1 MPARIALAV
10 VVAVLAGVW
19 TSLSI
24 MWGWVTFAAFV
35 SWACFFAA
43 GGGGKGLQTTLI
55 TNFSGVVWGFLIIQ
69 FSNVITSSA
78 GLESTVALGV
88 ALGIVAGVM
97 CLVSKAAILSYVP
110 GVFLGTATYFGTGL
124 NFTGSAVG
132 LIVGALLGY
141 VSAKGSELL
150 TAKPKVQAEPNR
162 NVAGQP

>member
-1 MPARIALAV
+1 M
-10 VVAVLAGVW
+10 
-19 TSLSI
+19 
-24 MWGWVTFAAFV
+24 
-35 SWACFFAA
+35 
-43 GGGGKGLQTTLI
+43 QTTLI

-132 LIVGALLGY
+132 LIVGAF
-141 VSAKGSELL
+141 
-150 TAKPKVQAEPNR
+150 
-162 NVAGQP
+162 